1 MGVGVQRLVSSTKV
15 ESSSAFLQCSV
26 LQTKQLS
33 LLTFTDKHNNTNTS
47 MFIESTVTS
56 LIIKHAGHPI

>member
-15 ESSSAFLQCSV
+15 ESSSAFLQSLV

-33 LLTFTDKHNNTNTS
+33 LLTFTDKQNNTNTS

>member
-15 ESSSAFLQCSV
+15 ESSAFLQSSV